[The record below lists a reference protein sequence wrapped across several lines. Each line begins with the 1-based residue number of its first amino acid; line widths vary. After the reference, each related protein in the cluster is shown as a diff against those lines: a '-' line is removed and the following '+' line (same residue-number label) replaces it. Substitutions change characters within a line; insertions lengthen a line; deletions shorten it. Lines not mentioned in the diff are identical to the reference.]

1 MTMKDNDDGFFGVLS
16 NIIDEAFSKV
26 FSENKR
32 DLRPPT
38 PEYASIQEYTGLTG
52 KRFRMT
58 KDQKERGLTRQEA
71 FAELYLNEEN
81 NYDSN

>member
-26 FSENKR
+26 FTEKRKVSESSSPK
-32 DLRPPT
+32 
-38 PEYASIQEYTGLTG
+38 YASIEEYTGETG
-52 KRFRMT
+52 KRFRMS

-71 FAELYLNEEN
+71 FAELYLNEEK
-81 NYDSN
+81 

>member
-1 MTMKDNDDGFFGVLS
+1 MTMKDNDNGFFGVLS

-26 FSENKR
+26 FEENKESA
-32 DLRPPT
+32 RPT
-38 PEYASIQEYTGLTG
+38 TSGYASIEEYTGSTG
-52 KRFRMT
+52 KRFRMS

-81 NYDSN
+81 